1 MKNNIFREKS
11 MERINSPEQLTDYIR
26 VSNPGVWLLFTAII
40 VLLTGVCVW
49 GIFGRIDTK
58 LVTCAV
64 SDGDSVICYIKEADM
79 KSISKNMPVII
90 EGKEYTITDISKEP
104 VSVGDD
110 FNEYAMHIGD
120 LKKGEWVYIVKTDAK
135 EASGIYES
143 DIIIDRVAPISF
155 VFN

>member
-26 VSNPGVWLLFTAII
+26 VSNPGLWLLLAAII
-40 VLLTGVCVW
+40 ILLSGVCVW
-49 GIFGRIDTK
+49 GIFGKIDTK

-64 SDGDSVICYIKEADM
+64 SDGESVICYVKEKDIKSVSM
-79 KSISKNMPVII
+79 NMPVSI
-90 EGKEYTITDISKEP
+90 EGNEYVITDITKEP
-104 VSVGDD
+104 VTVGND

-120 LKKGEWVYIVKTDAK
+120 LKAGEWVYIVKTNAK
-135 EASGIYES
+135 EAAGIYES
-143 DIIIDRVAPISF
+143 DIIIDRVAPMSF